1 MAISGLKAKVYR
13 NRPREVRATLEAQ
26 EAGAYEVVAADNAGH
41 EVVLVSGGLSA
52 AQADAGLARFASI
65 VVLFDL
71 RDAAEPARRDF
82 DHDGHSRWW
91 GRDVPQVP
99 GREYRVFVRRG
110 TDEGPS
116 VRREYTQA
124 MLDAGKVGRI
134 RVRVTSAVAPQSVEE
149 EA

>member
-41 EVVLVSGGLSA
+41 EVVLVSGGLS
-52 AQADAGLARFASI
+52 RFASI